1 MECSTVVRQSGQD
14 EERVYRKVTRRLLP
28 ILLVCY
34 LLAYLDRI
42 NIGFAQVAMREDLGF
57 SADVYGFGSG
67 ILFIGYLLFEV
78 PSNYLLERIGARK
91 TLARITFLWGLIS
104 AGMMFVQTPMQFYVM
119 RFLLGVAEAGFFPG
133 VILYLTYWY
142 PAERRAKIV
151 ALFMTPIAFSG
162 FIGGPLSGWIMQNM
176 AGINGWKSWQWMFLI
191 EGLPSVAMAF
201 FVLLFLVDRPSEA
214 RWLDDDEKRLV
225 VRATAPAAG
234 HHRNSFR
241 ASFARLLKEPGLY
254 AMLLVYFALICG
266 VVTTASWIPALL
278 HAVFPLGTP
287 LQLGLLTAIPYALGG
302 IGMIWIGRHSDRTQ
316 ERRWHCTL
324 SLLAGAIGIAVL
336 GWNASSLSIAVIAMS
351 IASIGIFAGFPT
363 FWAASTAR
371 LDHETSAT
379 GIALIS
385 SVGLLGGFISPIVI
399 GNVRTATGS
408 YAGGLYAV
416 AFVMLL
422 GAVAICMVLGERHR
436 MAPACGARVG
446 EMPAG
451 EQEKLDEG
459 ARI

>member
-1 MECSTVVRQSGQD
+1 MKPIPAAPHTVSEGDRIYQ
-14 EERVYRKVTRRLLP
+14 KITMRLLP
-28 ILLVCY
+28 ILLLCY

-42 NIGFAQVAMREDLGF
+42 NIGFAQVAMSEDLGF
-57 SADVYGFGSG
+57 SAAVYGFGSG
-67 ILFIGYLLFEV
+67 ILFVGYLLFEV
-78 PSNYLLERIGARK
+78 PSNYVLERIGARK

-162 FIGGPLSGWIMQNM
+162 FLGGPLSGWIMQNM
-176 AGINGWKSWQWMFLI
+176 AGINGWNSWQWMFLI

-201 FVLLFLVDRPSEA
+201 VVLRFLVDRPGEA
-214 RWLDDDEKRLV
+214 NWLTEAEKQFI
-225 VRATAPAAG
+225 AG
-234 HHRNSFR
+234 AVAVEGGGSHNRFR
-241 ASFARLLKEPGLY
+241 ENFVALLKTPSLY
-254 AMLLVYFALICG
+254 ALLLAYFSLVCG

-278 HAVFPLGTP
+278 KSAYPEGTP
-287 LQLGLLTAIPYALGG
+287 MQLGLLTAIPYALGG
-302 IGMIWIGRHSDRTQ
+302 VGMIWAGRRSDRTQ

-324 SLLAGAIGIAVL
+324 SLLAGTIGMALL
-336 GWNASSLSIAVIAMS
+336 GWGATRLGLAVAAMS
-351 IASIGIFAGFPT
+351 IASIGIFAGLPI

-371 LDHETSAT
+371 LDPGTSAT

-385 SVGLLGGFISPIVI
+385 SVGLLGGFLSPIVV
-399 GNVRTATGS
+399 GTVRTATGS
-408 YAGGLYAV
+408 YAGGLYAIAAV
-416 AFVMLL
+416 LLL
-422 GAVAICMVLGERHR
+422 GTVAIFLVLGRRPHGSAAAR
-436 MAPACGARVG
+436 SDSYATLAPAQD
-446 EMPAG
+446 MDK
-451 EQEKLDEG
+451 Q